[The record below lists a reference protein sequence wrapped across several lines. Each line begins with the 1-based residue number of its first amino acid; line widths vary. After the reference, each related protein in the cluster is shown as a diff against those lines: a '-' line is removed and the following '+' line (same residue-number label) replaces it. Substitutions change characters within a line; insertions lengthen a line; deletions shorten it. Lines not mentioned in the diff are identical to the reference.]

1 MEFKPH
7 TWWRFI
13 HDIFIIGMEG
23 EEKLRESLDYLN
35 DSHDTIKFT
44 SKWSKTN
51 RCEEFHASWSHLSIN
66 LSLVDGHTMT
76 QSMPI

>member
-13 HDIFIIGMEG
+13 HDIFIIGMGG

-35 DSHDTIKFT
+35 DSHDTI
-44 SKWSKTN
+44 
-51 RCEEFHASWSHLSIN
+51 
-66 LSLVDGHTMT
+66 SLLQNGPREIGVKN
-76 QSMPI
+76 SMPHGLIVNQL